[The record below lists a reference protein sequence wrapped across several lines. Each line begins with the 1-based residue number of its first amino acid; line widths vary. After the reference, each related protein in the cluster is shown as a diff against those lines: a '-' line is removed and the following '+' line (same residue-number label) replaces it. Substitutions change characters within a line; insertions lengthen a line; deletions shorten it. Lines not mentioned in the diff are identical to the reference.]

1 MIKLRTF
8 LRKYPLLT
16 AFLALTVAFIIL
28 LTVPAGDTVLEK
40 LRQEIPLTLLTM
52 LLLVAIGGTT
62 LIKFKRQGIGF
73 TFRKSILYLLPGILG
88 CVFTIVAAISSNRAV
103 HPDWLIM
110 LLQAVIFYLLLGL
123 FEEGLFR
130 GVILQA
136 FLVKMGKTRQG
147 LIAAVA
153 IGGFIFGFA
162 HILLSW
168 FQTGLDLSGLGLLQA
183 LLKTI
188 SAGMAGFFFGAIYLK
203 TRNIW
208 GIALVHGASDLLLMV
223 GSLIFSGTNSV
234 SYISSDPSQ
243 AMSSLIVNTA
253 FIVIY
258 IPLVVSAWRQ
268 LKTIPLP
275 ETGFYREEWK

>member
-1 MIKLRTF
+1 MINIRIW

-16 AFLALTVAFIIL
+16 AFFALTVAFIIL
-28 LTVPAGDTVLEK
+28 LTVPAGDAVLEK
-40 LRQEIPLTLLTM
+40 LRQEIPLTLLT
-52 LLLVAIGGTT
+52 LLLLIGIGGKK
-62 LIKFKRQGIGF
+62 LIVFRKTGIGF
-73 TFRKSILYLLPGILG
+73 TFRKSILYLVPGILG
-88 CVFTIVAAISSNRAV
+88 SAATIFAAIAANRHVQPNWAM
-103 HPDWLIM
+103 M

-136 FLVKMGKTRQG
+136 LLVKLGKTRKG
-147 LIAAVA
+147 LISAVA
-153 IGGFIFGFA
+153 LGGFIFGFA

-168 FQTGLDLSGLGLLQA
+168 LQTGLDLSVMGLLQA

-188 SAGMAGFFFGAIYLK
+188 SAGMGGFFLGAIYLK

-258 IPLVVSAWRQ
+258 IPLVISAWRQ
-268 LKTIPLP
+268 LKTIKLP
-275 ETGFYREEWK
+275 ETGIYEEYWD